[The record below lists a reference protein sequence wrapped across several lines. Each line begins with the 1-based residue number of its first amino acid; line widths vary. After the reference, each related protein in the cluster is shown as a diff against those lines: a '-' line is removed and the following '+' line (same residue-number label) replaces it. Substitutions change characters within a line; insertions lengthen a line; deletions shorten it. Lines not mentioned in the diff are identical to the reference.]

1 MYRYHHIALAVPQL
15 EAGMAEVG
23 GALGL
28 TWRPVQQT
36 DTTVRDADGVV
47 HPAPVRVTY
56 SAGAAPAVEV
66 FEAIPGTPLDV
77 PVGSPFHHVG
87 VWVDDLAAESA
98 RLEAAGWSYFAGT
111 GVGRQALY
119 RGPSGLVLELC
130 DATCDRPWLCD
141 LFPADSPHFRPVSDP
156 VA

>member
-15 EAGMAEVG
+15 EAGMAEIG
-23 GALGL
+23 EAMGL
-28 TWRPVQQT
+28 AWRPIQQT
-36 DTTVRDADGVV
+36 DTTVRDSAGTV

-56 SAGAAPAVEV
+56 SKGSAPAVEV
-66 FEAIPGTPLDV
+66 FEAISGTPLDA

-111 GVGRQALY
+111 GVGRQSLY
-119 RGPSGLVLELC
+119 RGPTGLVLELC
-130 DATCDRPWLCD
+130 DVTCDRPWLCD
-141 LFPADSPHFRPVSDP
+141 LFPASSPHFGPEPGSS
-156 VA
+156 A